1 MDYIWILAA
10 IFAAACQ
17 TGRSAF
23 QKNMISKLGEYGAAY
38 IRFCYAL
45 PFTTLIWLTWIS
57 IPGNNIPDLPV
68 YSIVMCL
75 VGSIF
80 QVLFTYV
87 LMKVFSHKNF
97 ATGIA
102 FSKTEVIL
110 IAGLEIILLSAAF
123 SISIMFG
130 IILGVISVLLLSYA
144 KKADSILKTIKLLI
158 NSILSVGTLVG
169 LLSGLLLAGSVVAF
183 RMSIISVEG
192 PLLDKSIF
200 ISFIAIVF
208 QTILVGLYLLIN
220 KRDQFLAVVKYWK
233 PSLPAGLS
241 GTGATFGWFVAFG
254 LTTAAEVRAV
264 GQIELIFSILISVI
278 FFKEKI
284 KITELTGIILLGLS
298 ILIIIFEE
306 NLKF

>member
-1 MDYIWILAA
+1 MEFIWIFAA

-17 TGRSAF
+17 TARSAF

-57 IPGNNIPDLPV
+57 IPSNNIPDLSI

-144 KKADSILKTIKLLI
+144 KKADSVSKTFILLLK
-158 NSILSVGTLVG
+158 SIMSIGTLVG

-183 RMSIISVEG
+183 RVSIISVDA
-192 PLLDKSIF
+192 PLLDKSLF

-208 QTILVGLYLLIN
+208 QTIFVGFYLFIN
-220 KRDQFLAVVKYWK
+220 KRNEFQAVIKYWK
-233 PSLPAGLS
+233 PSLPAGLC

-264 GQIELIFSILISVI
+264 GQIELIFSILLSVL

-284 KITELTGIILLGLS
+284 KKTELTGIILLGLS
-298 ILIIIFEE
+298 ILIIIFKESF
-306 NLKF
+306 KF

>member
-57 IPGNNIPDLPV
+57 IPGNNIPDLSI

-110 IAGLEIILLSAAF
+110 IAGLEIMLLSAAF
-123 SISIMFG
+123 SISILFG

-144 KKADSILKTIKLLI
+144 KKADSISKTFILLLK
-158 NSILSVGTLVG
+158 SIISIGTLVG

-183 RMSIISVEG
+183 RVSIISVDA
-192 PLLDKSIF
+192 PLLDKSLF

-208 QTILVGLYLLIN
+208 QTIFVGFYLFIN
-220 KRDQFLAVVKYWK
+220 KRNEFQAVIKYWK
-233 PSLPAGLS
+233 PSLPAGLC

-264 GQIELIFSILISVI
+264 GQIELIFSILLSVL

-284 KITELTGIILLGLS
+284 KKTELTGIILLGLS

-306 NLKF
+306 SFKF

>member
-1 MDYIWILAA
+1 MEFIWIFAA

-17 TGRSAF
+17 TARSAF

-57 IPGNNIPDLPV
+57 IPSNNIPDLSI

-144 KKADSILKTIKLLI
+144 KKADSVSKTFILLLK
-158 NSILSVGTLVG
+158 SIMSIGTLVG

-183 RMSIISVEG
+183 RVSIISVDA
-192 PLLDKSIF
+192 PLLDKSLF

-208 QTILVGLYLLIN
+208 QTIFVGFYLFIN
-220 KRDQFLAVVKYWK
+220 KRNEFQAVIKYWK
-233 PSLPAGLS
+233 PSLPAGLC

-264 GQIELIFSILISVI
+264 GQIELIFSILLSVL
-278 FFKEKI
+278 FFKEKF
-284 KITELTGIILLGLS
+284 KKTELTGIILLGLS

-306 NLKF
+306 SFKF

>member
-57 IPGNNIPDLPV
+57 IPGNNIPDLSI

-110 IAGLEIILLSAAF
+110 IAGLEIMLLSAAF

-144 KKADSILKTIKLLI
+144 KKADSISKTFILLLK
-158 NSILSVGTLVG
+158 SIISIGTLVG

-183 RMSIISVEG
+183 RVSIISVEA
-192 PLLDKSIF
+192 PLLDKSLF

-208 QTILVGLYLLIN
+208 QTIFVGFYLFIN
-220 KRDQFLAVVKYWK
+220 KRNEFQAVIKYWK
-233 PSLPAGLS
+233 PSLPAGVC

-264 GQIELIFSILISVI
+264 GQIELIFSILLSVL

-284 KITELTGIILLGLS
+284 KKTELTGIILLGLS

-306 NLKF
+306 SFKF

>member
-1 MDYIWILAA
+1 MEFIWIFAA

-17 TGRSAF
+17 TARSAF

-57 IPGNNIPDLPV
+57 IPGNNIPDLSI

-144 KKADSILKTIKLLI
+144 KKADSVSKTFILLLK
-158 NSILSVGTLVG
+158 SIMSIGTLVG

-183 RMSIISVEG
+183 RVSIISVDA
-192 PLLDKSIF
+192 PLLDKSLF

-208 QTILVGLYLLIN
+208 QTIFVGFYLFIN
-220 KRDQFLAVVKYWK
+220 KRNEFQAVIKYWK
-233 PSLPAGLS
+233 PSLPAGLC

-264 GQIELIFSILISVI
+264 GQIELIFSILLSVL

-284 KITELTGIILLGLS
+284 KKTELTGIILLGLS

-306 NLKF
+306 SLKF

>member
-1 MDYIWILAA
+1 MEFIWIFAA

-17 TGRSAF
+17 TARSAF

-45 PFTTLIWLTWIS
+45 PFTSLIWLIWIS
-57 IPGNNIPDLPV
+57 IPGNNIPDLSL
-68 YSIVMCL
+68 YSLFLCIL
-75 VGSIF
+75 GSIF

-87 LMKVFSHKNF
+87 LMKVFAHKNF

-110 IAGLEIILLSAAF
+110 IAFLEIIILSVTF
-123 SISIMFG
+123 STSIMLG

-144 KKADSILKTIKLLI
+144 KKADSILKTFKLLI

-169 LLSGLLLAGSVVAF
+169 LLSGLLLAASVVTF
-183 RMSIISVEG
+183 RMSIISVEA
-192 PLLDKSIF
+192 PLLDKSLF

-208 QTILVGLYLLIN
+208 QTILVGLYLVIN
-220 KRDQFLAVVKYWK
+220 KRDQFLAVIKYWK
-233 PSLPAGLS
+233 PSLPAGLC

>member
-57 IPGNNIPDLPV
+57 IPGNNIPDLSI

-110 IAGLEIILLSAAF
+110 IAGLEITLLSAAF

-144 KKADSILKTIKLLI
+144 KKADSVSKTFILLLK
-158 NSILSVGTLVG
+158 SIMSIGTLVG

-183 RMSIISVEG
+183 RVSIISVDA
-192 PLLDKSIF
+192 PLLDKSLF

-208 QTILVGLYLLIN
+208 QTIFVGFYLFIN
-220 KRDQFLAVVKYWK
+220 KRNEFQAVIKYWK
-233 PSLPAGLS
+233 PSLPAGLC

-264 GQIELIFSILISVI
+264 GQIELIFSILLSVL

-284 KITELTGIILLGLS
+284 KKTELTGIILLGLS

-306 NLKF
+306 SFKF

>member
-1 MDYIWILAA
+1 MEFIWIFAA

-17 TGRSAF
+17 TARSAF

-57 IPGNNIPDLPV
+57 IPSNNIPDLSI

-144 KKADSILKTIKLLI
+144 KKADSVSKTFILLLK
-158 NSILSVGTLVG
+158 SIMSIGTLVG

-183 RMSIISVEG
+183 RVSIISVDA
-192 PLLDKSIF
+192 PLLDKSLF

-208 QTILVGLYLLIN
+208 QTIFVGFYLFIN
-220 KRDQFLAVVKYWK
+220 KRNEFQAVIKYWK
-233 PSLPAGLS
+233 PSLPAGLC

-264 GQIELIFSILISVI
+264 GQIELIFSILLSVL

-284 KITELTGIILLGLS
+284 KKTELTGIILLGLS

-306 NLKF
+306 SIKF